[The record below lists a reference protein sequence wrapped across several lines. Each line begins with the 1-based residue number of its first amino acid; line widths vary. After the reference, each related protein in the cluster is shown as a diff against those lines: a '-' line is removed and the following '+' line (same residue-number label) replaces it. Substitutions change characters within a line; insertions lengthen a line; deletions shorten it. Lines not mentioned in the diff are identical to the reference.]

1 MGRGEGNPLALRI
14 VLADDHVMVRRALK
28 FWLEQEGIGV
38 VGEASNGIQAL
49 SLFRKLDPDVVVLD
63 HMMPKLNGIEAARQI
78 LQESPHARIVILTM
92 RTDERLAFE
101 AVQAGVLGYVL
112 KSQPIDDLAR
122 AIRTVARKEVY
133 LSSALARV
141 VVNALLDKTQTAAGP
156 LSARE
161 RQVLQLIAE
170 GHSTKEIAEV
180 LGISVKTADS
190 HRSRIIKKLDIH
202 NTAGLVRYAIRQGL
216 TQA

>member
-1 MGRGEGNPLALRI
+1 
-14 VLADDHVMVRRALK
+14 MVRRG
-28 FWLEQEGIGV
+28 FRVWLEQERIEV
-38 VGEASNGIQAL
+38 VGEASNGIQAR
-49 SLFRKLDPDVVVLD
+49 SLVRKLNPDVVVLD
-63 HMMPKLNGIEAARQI
+63 HMMPKLNGIETARQI

-92 RTDERLAFE
+92 RTEERLAFE

-112 KSQPIDDLAR
+112 KTQPIEDLAR
-122 AIRTVARKEVY
+122 AIRTVARKDVY
-133 LSSALARV
+133 LSSSLARV
-141 VVNALLDKTQTAAGP
+141 VVKGLLDKTQTTTGP

-170 GHSTKEIAEV
+170 GHSTKEIAVV
-180 LGISVKTADS
+180 LGIGIKTVDS

-202 NTAGLVRYAIRQGL
+202 HTAGLVRYAIRQGL